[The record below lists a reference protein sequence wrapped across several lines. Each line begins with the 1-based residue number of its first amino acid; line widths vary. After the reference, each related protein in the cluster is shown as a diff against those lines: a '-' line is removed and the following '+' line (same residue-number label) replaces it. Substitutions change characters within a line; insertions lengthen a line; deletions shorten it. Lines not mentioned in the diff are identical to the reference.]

1 MTRPLTARYRLGMR
15 MPGSLL
21 RRVRELHPMVA
32 DGLLAAL
39 LTVIALPMLFLPSE
53 NFERLFATS
62 FRDPGLLGVALTLGQ
77 TVPLTWRRRAPYAVL
92 AVTTAAA
99 TLHLA
104 LGFKPTFAE
113 AAMVVSLYTVAAH
126 RPRRHALAAAAAFAA
141 AMVGYGLIAEA
152 RYPSPLG
159 DTLQSWVLI
168 FIQFAAAF
176 FLGDLQKRRQAYMA
190 KLEAL
195 NTQLAEEQE
204 LRSRWAVA
212 EERGRIARELH
223 DVVAHS
229 VSVMVVQAGAARR
242 TLAAS
247 PDKATA
253 ALGQIES
260 TGRQALVELRR
271 LLGLLRDGDRED
283 AAALAPQPS
292 LAHLDSLAAAARE
305 AGLPVEVAVE
315 GEPRPLPAGVDLSA
329 YRIVQEAL
337 TNSLKHSRSSRARIL
352 IRYGTDDLRLEI
364 QDDGPAGDGDALP
377 VGNGVEP
384 PSAAAVPF
392 RPAGSPVGDPQG
404 RRSGSGHGLIGMRER
419 VALFGGTLETGTR
432 PGGGYRVAAH
442 LPLDGGGVGGL
453 KPDPPTDGGPRP

>member
-1 MTRPLTARYRLGMR
+1 
-15 MPGSLL
+15 
-21 RRVRELHPMVA
+21 MVA

-62 FRDPGLLGVALTLGQ
+62 FRDPGPLGVLLTLCQ
-77 TVPLTWRRRAPYAVL
+77 TVPLVWRRRAPYAVL
-92 AVTTAAA
+92 AATTAAA
-99 TLHLA
+99 TVHLA

-126 RPRRHALAAAAAFAA
+126 RPRRQALTAAAVFAA
-141 AMVGYGLIAEA
+141 AMVGYGVIAEA
-152 RYPSPLG
+152 RYPSPFE
-159 DTLQSWVLI
+159 DTLQSWVLT

-212 EERGRIARELH
+212 AERGRIARELH

-247 PDKATA
+247 PEQA
-253 ALGQIES
+253 AAAVGQIES

-283 AAALAPQPS
+283 VDALAPQPS
-292 LAHLDSLAAAARE
+292 LEHLDSLAAAARE
-305 AGLPVEVAVE
+305 AGLPVEVTVE
-315 GEPRPLPAGVDLSA
+315 GEPRPLPAGIDLSA

-337 TNSLKHSRSSRARIL
+337 TNSLKHAGPARAKVQIF
-352 IRYGTDDLRLEI
+352 YGREVLEVQVTNDGERLE
-364 QDDGPAGDGDALP
+364 PA
-377 VGNGVEP
+377 
-384 PSAAAVPF
+384 SAAAGPL
-392 RPAGSPVGDPQG
+392 RPGAPPVGGADRQG
-404 RRSGSGHGLIGMRER
+404 GSGHGLIGMRER
-419 VALFGGTLETGTR
+419 VALFGGTLEAGSR
-432 PGGGYRVAAH
+432 PGGGYRVAAR
-442 LPLDGGGVGGL
+442 LPLDGGS
-453 KPDPPTDGGPRP
+453 R

>member
-1 MTRPLTARYRLGMR
+1 MR
-15 MPGSLL
+15 APGSLL
-21 RRVRELHPMVA
+21 RRLRGLHPMVA

-39 LTVIALPMLFLPSE
+39 VTAIALPMLFLPSE
-53 NFERLFATS
+53 TFERLYATG
-62 FRDPGLLGVALTLGQ
+62 FRDPGPLAVLLTLCQ
-77 TVPLTWRRRAPYAVL
+77 TVPLTWRRRAPFAVL

-99 TLHLA
+99 ILHMA

-113 AAMVVSLYTVAAH
+113 AAMVVSVYTVAAH
-126 RPRRHALAAAAAFAA
+126 RPRRQAAAAVLAFAA

-152 RYPSPLG
+152 RYPSPFQDSLQAW
-159 DTLQSWVLI
+159 TLT

-176 FLGDLQKRRQAYMA
+176 FLGDAQKRRLAYMA

-195 NTQLAEEQE
+195 NAQLAEEQE

-247 PDKATA
+247 PEQAAT

-260 TGRQALVELRR
+260 TGRQALVEMRR
-271 LLGLLRDGDRED
+271 LLGLLRDGDQGE
-283 AAALAPQPS
+283 AAALTPQPS
-292 LAHLDSLAAAARE
+292 LAHLDALTAAARE
-305 AGLPVEVAVE
+305 AGLPVEVTVD

-337 TNSLKHSRSSRARIL
+337 TNSLRHAGPARARVRIH
-352 IRYGTDDLRLEI
+352 YGREALEVSVTDD
-364 QDDGPAGDGDALP
+364 
-377 VGNGVEP
+377 GNGGRG
-384 PSAAAVPF
+384 AARAEGLVVVT
-392 RPAGSPVGDPQG
+392 VGPDGALELPG
-404 RRSGSGHGLIGMRER
+404 RREGEGHGLIGMRER
-419 VALFGGTLETGTR
+419 VALFGGTLEAGAR
-432 PGGGYRVAAH
+432 PDGGYRVAAR
-442 LPLDGGGVGGL
+442 LPLDA
-453 KPDPPTDGGPRP
+453 PR

>member
-1 MTRPLTARYRLGMR
+1 MTRPVGARYRRAMR

-21 RRVRELHPMVA
+21 RRVRELPPTVA

-62 FRDPGLLGVALTLGQ
+62 FRDPAPLGVLLTLCQ

-99 TLHLA
+99 IVHLA

-126 RPRRHALAAAAAFAA
+126 RPRRQALTAAAAFAA
-141 AMVGYGLIAEA
+141 AMVGYGVIAEA
-152 RYPSPLG
+152 RYPSPFE
-159 DTLQSWVLI
+159 DSLQAWVLT

-176 FLGDLQKRRQAYMA
+176 FLGDLQKRRLAYMA

-195 NTQLAEEQE
+195 NTQLATEQE

-242 TLAAS
+242 TL
-247 PDKATA
+247 
-253 ALGQIES
+253 
-260 TGRQALVELRR
+260 GRQ
-271 LLGLLRDGDRED
+271 
-283 AAALAPQPS
+283 P
-292 LAHLDSLAAAARE
+292 
-305 AGLPVEVAVE
+305 
-315 GEPRPLPAGVDLSA
+315 
-329 YRIVQEAL
+329 
-337 TNSLKHSRSSRARIL
+337 
-352 IRYGTDDLRLEI
+352 
-364 QDDGPAGDGDALP
+364 
-377 VGNGVEP
+377 
-384 PSAAAVPF
+384 
-392 RPAGSPVGDPQG
+392 
-404 RRSGSGHGLIGMRER
+404 
-419 VALFGGTLETGTR
+419 R
-432 PGGGYRVAAH
+432 PGGGR
-442 LPLDGGGVGGL
+442 
-453 KPDPPTDGGPRP
+453 PRPDRVDRPPGPGRDAPPPRAAARRRPGGRRRPRPPAEPGAPGLAGRGRPRGRPAGRGDGRGRAAAAAGRGRPVGLPDRAGGADQLAQARRPGPGQGPDLLRP

>member
-1 MTRPLTARYRLGMR
+1 MR
-15 MPGSLL
+15 ASGSLL
-21 RRVRELHPMVA
+21 RRVRELPPTVA

-39 LTVIALPMLFLPSE
+39 LTAVALPLLFLPSE
-53 NFERLFATS
+53 NFERLYATG
-62 FRDPGLLGVALTLGQ
+62 FRDPGPLAVLLTLCQ
-77 TVPLTWRRRAPYAVL
+77 TVPVTWRRRAPYAVL

-99 TLHLA
+99 ILHLA

-126 RPRRHALAAAAAFAA
+126 RPRRQAVVAALAFAA

-152 RYPSPLG
+152 RYPSPFQ
-159 DTLQSWVLI
+159 DSLQAWVLT

-176 FLGDLQKRRQAYMA
+176 FLGEAQKRRLGYMT

-195 NTQLAEEQE
+195 NFQLAEEQE

-212 EERGRIARELH
+212 AERSRIARELH

-242 TLAAS
+242 TVAAS
-247 PDKATA
+247 PGQAAT

-271 LLGLLRDGDRED
+271 LLGLLRDDDGQATD
-283 AAALAPQPS
+283 AALAPQPS
-292 LAHLDSLAAAARE
+292 LANLESLAAAARE
-305 AGLPVEVAVE
+305 AGLPVEVTVE

-337 TNSLKHSRSSRARIL
+337 TNSLKHAGPARARV
-352 IRYGTDDLRLEI
+352 RVCYGREAVEVQVTDDGAASR
-364 QDDGPAGDGDALP
+364 PWPVRAGWWW
-377 VGNGVEP
+377 
-384 PSAAAVPF
+384 
-392 RPAGSPVGDPQG
+392 
-404 RRSGSGHGLIGMRER
+404 
-419 VALFGGTLETGTR
+419 
-432 PGGGYRVAAH
+432 
-442 LPLDGGGVGGL
+442 
-453 KPDPPTDGGPRP
+453 